1 MRRLYIRDF
10 GPLKSAYVEIGRL
23 NVIVGPQSSG
33 KSSVLKVAA
42 YFSWLE
48 KRIELTQNLSEASWD
63 NLEEHLLKFYQIT
76 GYVSVTTELTYET
89 DCLRIV
95 CKNKVMTAE
104 WKDGRWSYKRSKVA
118 YIPAER
124 NLVSVIANWQK
135 VQAADNILEFMTEWD
150 IARKS
155 RVRALKILNFG
166 VQYSY
171 DESSNSNRV
180 ILDNGADL
188 DLASASSGLQS
199 LIPLYVN
206 LNYLHSGQYRE
217 RDKMENYLSKSEH
230 TKLLELFVEKY
241 VRHEL
246 PEKIEQETYRIAK
259 HSHKNETVEET
270 VKHSRLYSNYTNVK
284 NSQVYLEEPEGN
296 LFPPE
301 QVILTDWLIAMGK
314 DPFRKNV
321 MFIATHSPYI
331 VNSFLEREKKD
342 FNLLI
347 TVPADNG
354 RSIVKTISEEDIQRI
369 YDSGSDVF
377 FNFEAF
383 V

>member
-1 MRRLYIRDF
+1 MGVSPLHVDKPAEDSDLRGENNPETVRKHLSRRF
-10 GPLKSAYVEIGRL
+10 GGI
-23 NVIVGPQSSG
+23 
-33 KSSVLKVAA
+33 VAA
-42 YFSWLE
+42 YGLRGNFFQCIRNPVPTSDNPSRL
-48 KRIELTQNLSEASWD
+48 D
-63 NLEEHLLKFYQIT
+63 NLLTKRCFLK
-76 GYVSVTTELTYET
+76 
-89 DCLRIV
+89 
-95 CKNKVMTAE
+95 
-104 WKDGRWSYKRSKVA
+104 
-118 YIPAER
+118 
-124 NLVSVIANWQK
+124 
-135 VQAADNILEFMTEWD
+135 
-150 IARKS
+150 
-155 RVRALKILNFG
+155 
-166 VQYSY
+166 
-171 DESSNSNRV
+171 
-180 ILDNGADL
+180 GA
-188 DLASASSGLQS
+188 Q
-199 LIPLYVN
+199 
-206 LNYLHSGQYRE
+206 
-217 RDKMENYLSKSEH
+217 NYLSKSEH